1 MAGRGSTVVSMQRV
15 RHLIRSEQSDA
26 LESGLAAE
34 QALAEAAG
42 LLSEAEEVFSRLS
55 SAPRSPRRP
64 ARKRR
69 KR

>member
-1 MAGRGSTVVSMQRV
+1 MQRV
-15 RHLIRSEQSDA
+15 RHLIQSEQFDA

-55 SAPRSPRRP
+55 SAPPSPRRP

>member
-1 MAGRGSTVVSMQRV
+1 MQRA
-15 RHLIRSEQSDA
+15 RHLIRSDQADA

-55 SAPRSPRRP
+55 NAPRPPRRP
-64 ARKRR
+64 GRKRR

>member
-1 MAGRGSTVVSMQRV
+1 MQRV
-15 RHLIRSEQSDA
+15 RHLIQSEQSDA

-42 LLSEAEEVFSRLS
+42 LLSETEEVFSRLS
-55 SAPRSPRRP
+55 SAARSPRRP